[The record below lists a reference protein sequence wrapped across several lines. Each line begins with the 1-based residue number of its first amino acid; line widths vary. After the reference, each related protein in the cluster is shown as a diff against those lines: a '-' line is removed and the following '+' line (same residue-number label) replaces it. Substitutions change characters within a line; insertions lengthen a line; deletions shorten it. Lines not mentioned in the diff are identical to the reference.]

1 MATPMPD
8 VEPAATS
15 RLVFAADAVV
25 RFQRGRMLIH
35 AANTQPPFVTD
46 QPALIGWLAQ
56 FARPT
61 AAASA
66 LEQLPGASRELAAR
80 AIAYLQHAGAL
91 ETTTGSDAAA
101 PSADATHERS
111 RALLVELTQAVYELG
126 CDVAAFGPAVE
137 QALQQRGGVGLEAR
151 LQALRAG
158 MAALRVELT
167 ALRTPYLQEQLQ
179 ALGVDAQS
187 RELKLHIGCGPCV
200 LPGWINID
208 IHPAPLATNVLWG
221 LPFADGS
228 ARYVFLSH
236 LLEHLFYPNDVH
248 PFLLDLRRVLAPGG
262 VVRIVVPDIAQCIA
276 AYQDDDAEFF
286 AARREHW
293 GNGDGRT
300 TRLED
305 FLAYA
310 GAGPDPAWLFQAH
323 KFGYD
328 YATLQRA
335 LERAGFVDI
344 ERSAFN
350 ASRHAA
356 LQVDANSEVAGAR
369 HGAEHYSLFVEAR
382 TPGGAA

>member
-1 MATPMPD
+1 MPD
-8 VEPAATS
+8 VDTAAGT
-15 RLVFAADAVV
+15 RLVFSADTVL
-25 RFQRGRMLIH
+25 RFQRGRMVIH
-35 AANTQPPFVTD
+35 AAATQPPFVTD

-56 FARPT
+56 FAQPT
-61 AAASA
+61 ALETALGQLQAGSREFAARAVAFLRQSGALSEAASA
-66 LEQLPGASRELAAR
+66 DAELPPS
-80 AIAYLQHAGAL
+80 
-91 ETTTGSDAAA
+91 ETA
-101 PSADATHERS
+101 HERS

-126 CDVAAFGPAVE
+126 CDVAAFGPAAE
-137 QALQQRGGVGLEAR
+137 DALRQRGDLGLEAR
-151 LQALRAG
+151 LQALRGG
-158 MAALRVELT
+158 MASLRAEL
-167 ALRTPYLQEQLQ
+167 AAQRTPYLQTQLQ

-187 RELKLHIGCGPCV
+187 RELKLHIGCGPCL

-248 PFLLDLRRVLAPGG
+248 PFLVDIRRVLAPGG

-276 AYQDDDAEFF
+276 AYQNDDAEFF
-286 AARREHW
+286 AQRRQHW
-293 GNGDGRT
+293 GAGDGQT
-300 TRLED
+300 TRMED

-328 YATLQRA
+328 FATLQRA
-335 LERAGFVDI
+335 IERAGFVDI

-382 TPGGAA
+382 NPGGEA